1 MNSED
6 MIRAQ
11 GTMCNE
17 MYRLFSTLI
26 AELTDVCVRS
36 QMDLDEYKHSLPDLA
51 IPNTLI
57 EEFEGKRRSVLSSL
71 IEKAEKAASL
81 FPIIDYVDEALHEIE
96 ESVSQ
101 LERQCSVVV
110 TACQDRRPKKS
121 ISLFNKKAQTGTD
134 VPPPTWSHPDYIF
147 NVDSMI
153 TKLKQ
158 IKDVSDAAMQ
168 RRVQEGIDHI
178 SPVYRT
184 NSILYHTK

>member
-6 MIRAQ
+6 IIKAQ
-11 GTMCNE
+11 SAMCNE
-17 MYRLFSTLI
+17 MYRIFSTLI

-36 QMDLDEYKHSLPDLA
+36 QMDLDEYKQSLPNLA

-57 EEFEGKRRSVLSSL
+57 EEFEEKRKSVLFSL
-71 IEKAEKAASL
+71 IQKTEKAASL
-81 FPIIDYVDEALHEIE
+81 FPIIDYVDEALKEIE
-96 ESVSQ
+96 DSVNQ
-101 LERQCSVVV
+101 LEKQCDSVV

-121 ISLFNKKAQTGTD
+121 MSLFNKKTQTGTD

-158 IKDVSDAAMQ
+158 IKDVSDASMQ
-168 RRVQEGIDHI
+168 RHIQEATINF
-178 SPVYRT
+178 PVSSNKQYFT
-184 NSILYHTK
+184 PC